1 MRDPHLVARLFADR
15 KMEGYMS
22 VHHRTPV
29 LVSRG
34 HVHTTGARDLRRKLV
49 TMSVTAI
56 CAVALLF
63 EMVEIIR
70 LH

>member
-1 MRDPHLVARLFADR
+1 
-15 KMEGYMS
+15 MEGYMY

-34 HVHTTGARDLRRKLV
+34 HDHAAGSRNLRRKLV
-49 TMSVTAI
+49 TLSVTAI